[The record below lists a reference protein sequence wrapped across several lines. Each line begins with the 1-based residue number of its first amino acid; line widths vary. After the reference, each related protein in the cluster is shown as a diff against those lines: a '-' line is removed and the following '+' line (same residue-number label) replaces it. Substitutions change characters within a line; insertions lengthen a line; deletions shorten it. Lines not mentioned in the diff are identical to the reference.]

1 MIVHHVRGA
10 VIGVV
15 AVLGIALG
23 VVLTLIYMGYAPMA
37 ADTAPSDAEANL
49 AMKAV
54 HAISERQMGGV
65 KNPLPYS
72 EANLLAGLKTY
83 EQNCVICH
91 GASDGKPSNIAA
103 GFYVPAP
110 QFAKDGVEDDP
121 EGATYWKIHHGI
133 RFSAMPA
140 FMHSLKVR
148 DIWQVTMF
156 LKHMDSLP
164 KSVHMRW
171 KATKSVAGMNIPAIT
186 KMESHLQGR

>member
-10 VIGVV
+10 VIGVA

-23 VVLTLIYMGYAPMA
+23 VVLTLVYMGYAPMA
-37 ADTAPSDAEANL
+37 ADTAPSDVEANL

-54 HAISERQMGGV
+54 HAISERQMGDV
-65 KNPLPYS
+65 KNPLPYNES
-72 EANLLAGLKTY
+72 NLLAGLKTY
-83 EQNCVICH
+83 ERNCLLCH
-91 GASDGKPSNIAA
+91 GASDGKASNIAA

-140 FMHSLKVR
+140 FMHSLNER
-148 DIWQVTMF
+148 QMWQVTMF

-164 KSVHMRW
+164 KAVEMRW
-171 KATKSVAGMNIPAIT
+171 KAV
-186 KMESHLQGR
+186 KMP